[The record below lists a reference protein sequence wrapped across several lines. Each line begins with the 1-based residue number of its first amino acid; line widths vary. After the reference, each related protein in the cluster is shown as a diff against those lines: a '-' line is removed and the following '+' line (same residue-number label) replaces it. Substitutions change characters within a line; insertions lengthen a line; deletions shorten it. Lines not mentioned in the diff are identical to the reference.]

1 MFPDFNNPIFRDE
14 TKAREWLEAELWPDG
29 PVCPHC
35 GVLNGSTKVHGATG
49 ALASICAT
57 IAAHSSR

>member
-1 MFPDFNNPIFRDE
+1 MANELGNPVFQDE

-35 GVLNGSTKVHGATG
+35 GVVA
-49 ALASICAT
+49 CAYT
-57 IAAHSSR
+57 VKSESARPGVYVCKAC